1 MALELEEPPALL
13 VEDTWSAGRDSG
25 TGCNVGVLIV
35 LEAVVVVKTGPSDP
49 RWPGYLRDALRPGIF
64 RPRMAIAMPHHVLTL
79 TDSVRLHACF
89 QERR

>member
-35 LEAVVVVKTGPSDP
+35 LEAVVVVKTGPEDMSSLK
-49 RWPGYLRDALRPGIF
+49 RHVKS
-64 RPRMAIAMPHHVLTL
+64 AMCRYFLTQ
-79 TDSVRLHACF
+79 F
-89 QERR
+89 M